1 MRSSEQEPLA
11 QAIGL
16 AAPQAGDRVLDLSGR
31 AGTIALQVAATA
43 ASVEAVQP
51 DADLAAEGRRLA
63 VAMGRDNVYF
73 HAGPL
78 HSLPFDRGQFDLV
91 LCCLTLAQEPGPVA
105 ALTEIQRVL
114 RPGGRLVLQEV
125 TAFAHPSLDL
135 KIWEL
140 ERRRNPRHVLYYTE
154 EQLHALLGLG
164 GLGAETEEHSG
175 MTQDFDYWADT
186 GRVSVEEAAVLKRV
200 FFNLALAD
208 QDRLD
213 LALGD
218 GRISFT
224 YPVTTVLAR
233 ALK

>member
-1 MRSSEQEPLA
+1 MRPIEQEPLA

-16 AAPQAGDRVLDLSGR
+16 AAPQAGERVLDLSGR
-31 AGTIALQVAATA
+31 AGTIALQVATTA

-63 VAMGRDNVYF
+63 VSMGRDNVYF
-73 HAGPL
+73 HAGTL

-91 LCCLTLAQEPGPVA
+91 LCCLVLAQEPRPVA
-105 ALTEIQRVL
+105 ALTEIRRVL

-125 TAFAHPSLDL
+125 TAFAHASLDL

-140 ERRRNPRHVLYYTE
+140 ERRRNSRHLLYYTE
-154 EQLHALLGLG
+154 EQLSALLGLS
-164 GLGAETEEHSG
+164 GLEAETEGHSG

-186 GRVSVEEAAVLKRV
+186 GRVSAEEAAMLKRV
-200 FFNLALAD
+200 FFNLPLAD

-218 GRISFT
+218 EHISFT
-224 YPVTTVLAR
+224 YPVTTILAR
-233 ALK
+233 VQ

>member
-1 MRSSEQEPLA
+1 MSPIEQEPLA

-16 AAPQAGDRVLDLSGR
+16 AAPQAGERVLDLSGR
-31 AGTIALQVAATA
+31 AGTIALQVAITA

-91 LCCLTLAQEPGPVA
+91 LCCLILAQEPRPVA
-105 ALTEIQRVL
+105 ALTEIRRVL
-114 RPGGRLVLQEV
+114 RPEGRLVLQEV
-125 TAFAHPSLDL
+125 TAFDHASLDL

-140 ERRRNPRHVLYYTE
+140 ERRRNSRHLLYYTE
-154 EQLHALLGLG
+154 EQLHALLGLS
-164 GLGAETEEHSG
+164 GLEAETEGHSG

-186 GRVSVEEAAVLKRV
+186 GRVSAEEAAMLKRV
-200 FFNLALAD
+200 FFNLPLAD

-218 GRISFT
+218 ERISFT
-224 YPVTTVLAR
+224 YPVTTILAR
-233 ALK
+233 VQ

>member
-1 MRSSEQEPLA
+1 MGSSEQEPLA

-16 AAPQAGDRVLDLSGR
+16 AAPQIGERVLDLSGR
-31 AGTIALQVAATA
+31 AGTIALHIATTA

-63 VAMGRDNVYF
+63 VAMGRGNVYF

-91 LCCLTLAQEPGPVA
+91 LCCLTLAQELRPVA

-114 RPGGRLVLQEV
+114 RPEGRLVLQEV
-125 TAFAHPSLDL
+125 TAFAHSSLDL

-140 ERRRNPRHVLYYTE
+140 ERRRNPRHLLYYTE
-154 EQLHALLGLG
+154 EQLYALLGLG
-164 GLGAETEEHSG
+164 GLEATTEEHSS
-175 MTQDFDYWADT
+175 MTQDFDYWAAT
-186 GRVSVEEAAVLKRV
+186 GRLSVEEAAMLKRV
-200 FFNLALAD
+200 FFNLPLAD

-224 YPVTTVLAR
+224 YPVTTLLAR
-233 ALK
+233 VL

>member
-1 MRSSEQEPLA
+1 
-11 QAIGL
+11 
-16 AAPQAGDRVLDLSGR
+16 
-31 AGTIALQVAATA
+31 
-43 ASVEAVQP
+43 
-51 DADLAAEGRRLA
+51 LA

-91 LCCLTLAQEPGPVA
+91 LCCLILAQEPRPVA
-105 ALTEIQRVL
+105 ALTEIRRVL

-125 TAFAHPSLDL
+125 TAFDHPSLDL

-140 ERRRNPRHVLYYTE
+140 ERSRNPRHLLYYTGG
-154 EQLHALLGLG
+154 QLYALLGLS
-164 GLGAETEEHSG
+164 GLEAETEEHSG
-175 MTQDFDYWADT
+175 MTQDFNYWADT
-186 GRVSVEEAAVLKRV
+186 GRLSGEEAAMLKRV
-200 FFNLALAD
+200 FLNLPLSD

-218 GRISFT
+218 EHISFT

-233 ALK
+233 VQ

>member
-1 MRSSEQEPLA
+1 MSSSEQEPLA
-11 QAIGL
+11 QALGL
-16 AAPQAGDRVLDLSGR
+16 AAPQPGERVLDLSGR
-31 AGTIALQVAATA
+31 AGTIALQVAVTA

-78 HSLPFDRGQFDLV
+78 HGLPFDRGQFDLV
-91 LCCLTLAQEPGPVA
+91 LCCLTLAQESGPVA

-125 TAFAHPSLDL
+125 TAFAYPSLDL

-140 ERRRNPRHVLYYTE
+140 ERRRNPRHVVYYTE
-154 EQLHALLGLG
+154 EQLRALLELG
-164 GLGAETEEHSG
+164 GLGAAIEEHCG

-186 GRVSVEEAAVLKRV
+186 GRVASEEAAALKRV
-200 FFNLALAD
+200 FFNLPLVD

-233 ALK
+233 ALT

>member
-1 MRSSEQEPLA
+1 MMSSEQEPLA

-31 AGTIALQVAATA
+31 AGTIALQVAATV

-51 DADLAAEGRRLA
+51 DVDLASEGRRLA

-91 LCCLTLAQEPGPVA
+91 LCCLTLAQEPRPVA

-125 TAFAHPSLDL
+125 TAFAHPALDL

-140 ERRRNPRHVLYYTE
+140 ERMRNPRHLLFYTE
-154 EQLHALLGLG
+154 GQLDALLKLSGLE
-164 GLGAETEEHSG
+164 AETEEHSS

-186 GRVSVEEAAVLKRV
+186 GSVSLEQAAVLKRV
-200 FFNLALAD
+200 FFNLPLAD

-224 YPVTTVLAR
+224 YPVTTVFAR
-233 ALK
+233 ALR

>member
-1 MRSSEQEPLA
+1 MVSSEQEPLA

-16 AAPQAGDRVLDLSGR
+16 AAPQAGERVLDLSGR
-31 AGTIALQVAATA
+31 AGAMALQVAATA

-51 DADLAAEGRRLA
+51 DPDLAAEGRRLA
-63 VAMGRDNVYF
+63 VAMGRDNIYF

-78 HSLPFDRGQFDLV
+78 HNLPFDRGQFDLV
-91 LCCLTLAQEPGPVA
+91 LFCLTLAQEARPVA
-105 ALTEIQRVL
+105 ALVEIQRVL
-114 RPGGRLVLQEV
+114 RPTGRLVLQEV
-125 TAFAHPSLDL
+125 TAFGHSPLDL
-135 KIWEL
+135 KVWEL
-140 ERRRNPRHVLYYTE
+140 ERMRNPRHTLFYTE
-154 EQLHALLGLG
+154 EQLRALLGLA
-164 GLGAETEEHSG
+164 GLEAQAERRSG

-186 GRVSVEEAAVLKRV
+186 GTVSPDEAAALKQV
-200 FFNLALAD
+200 FFNLPLAD

-233 ALK
+233 AFR